1 MTNIEQTIQIRH
13 SRPDDLASIARLY
26 PQAFPDED
34 LLPLVR
40 HLLTQ
45 EPDILSLVAEAE
57 QSLSGHILFTI
68 CGLTGTD
75 VRAALLAPLAVAP
88 AWQRQGVGTAL
99 IRESLR
105 QLQSAGVDQ
114 VYVLGDPAYYG
125 RTGFK
130 PESGIA
136 PPYPLPDE
144 YRDAWQSLSLGS
156 APPLDHGPLKLPQV
170 WMQPALWGP

>member
-99 IRESLR
+99 IREGLR

-125 RTGFK
+125 RTSFK
-130 PESGIA
+130 PETGVA

-156 APPLDHGPLKLPQV
+156 APPPDHGTLKLPQV